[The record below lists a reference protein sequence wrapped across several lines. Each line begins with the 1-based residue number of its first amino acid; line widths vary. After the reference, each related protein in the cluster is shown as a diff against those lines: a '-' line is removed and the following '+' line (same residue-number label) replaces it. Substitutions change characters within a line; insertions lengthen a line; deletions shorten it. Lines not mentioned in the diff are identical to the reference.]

1 MGKLAFE
8 TIPPSLRM
16 MPPGQTAL
24 SEKGARLPAGVPVPD
39 LGADGGEVESPV
51 VMMVDDEQLNLEV
64 LQTFLEEAGYKD
76 FVSVTE
82 PEKVLGLLADRR
94 PDVMLLDLVMPG
106 MSGFEILERMRAD
119 ETLRHIP
126 VIVLTSATDAETKLK
141 ALELGATDFLGKP
154 TDPSELALRLRNTLS
169 AKAYRDRLAN
179 YDPATGLPNRRLLM
193 DRLERALR
201 ESARAGVSGALMHIH
216 LDRFKQITE
225 AFGLG
230 IGDSLMKGVAMRLD
244 FGLRA
249 SAAAREPGKL
259 PKIYRTGDDE
269 FVLLLPGLGRGDET
283 AGVAQALLNAMAA
296 PFRAGGQDL
305 SITAGIGIA
314 VFPDDGMEASA
325 LASHAGVA
333 ARHANAQGGKGYEFY
348 AKELNATSL
357 KRLSVESELRRALE
371 RDELRLF
378 YQPKVRA
385 HNGRGTG
392 AEVLVRWLHPE
403 RGLVSPVEFIPVAEE
418 TGLIVPLGEW
428 VLRAACAQTKAW
440 LDAGIRVPRI
450 TVNVS
455 GKQFNAPQMAE
466 TVVSAL
472 KASGLGPQYLGIEL
486 TESAVMGN
494 AERHIRTLH
503 ELKALGVTLSIDDF
517 GTGYSSLSYLKRFP
531 LDELKIDR
539 SFVSGVDTDPDNA
552 AIVIA
557 IIAMAHSLGLSVVAE
572 GVETQAQLAFL
583 KSKSCDECQGFL
595 FAKPMPAEAFGKLL
609 AGTASK
615 PAPEAAGKPAE
626 AAAPAKPAEQ
636 VAATVNSPGLA
647 AAAKLAEL
655 KAAKPAEAKAVE
667 PKPVE
672 VKPAEAKPA
681 QPAAAK
687 PAEAKPASPEAA
699 KPAPAA
705 KGAAPPAPPVTAT
718 QPMATLAR
726 RAAAAK
732 AGGAPVTATQPIKTL
747 AKGAG
752 TPKPTPAA
760 PAKPA
765 DASRAKSAEPAKAAK
780 PPPEVDFSV

>member
-8 TIPPSLRM
+8 TVPPSLRM
-16 MPPGQTAL
+16 KPLGQTAL
-24 SEKGARLPAGVPVPD
+24 SETAARLPAGVPAPEF
-39 LGADGGEVESPV
+39 GAEADQAESPV

-64 LQTFLEEAGYKD
+64 LQTFLEEAGYKE
-76 FVSVTE
+76 FVAVTE
-82 PEKVLGLLADRR
+82 PEKALGLLADRR

-126 VIVLTSATDAETKLK
+126 VIVLTSSTDAETKLK

-179 YDPATGLPNRRLLM
+179 YDQVTGLPNRRLLM
-193 DRLERALR
+193 DRLERMLR
-201 ESARAGVSGALMHIH
+201 ETARAGATGAVMHIH
-216 LDRFKQITE
+216 LDRFKQISE

-249 SAAAREPGKL
+249 SAANVATGKPNVKL
-259 PKIYRTGDDE
+259 YRTGDDE
-269 FVLLLPGLGRGDET
+269 FALLLPGMGRGEDT
-283 AGVAQALLNAMAA
+283 VAIAQGLLAAMAA

-305 SITAGIGIA
+305 SITAGVGIA

-333 ARHANAQGGKGYEFY
+333 ARHANEQGGKGYEFY

-371 RDELRLF
+371 QDELRLY

-392 AEVLVRWLHPE
+392 AEVLVRWAHPE
-403 RGLVSPVEFIPVAEE
+403 RGLVSPVEFIPIAEE

-440 LDAGIRVPRI
+440 LDAGLRVPRI

-455 GKQFNAPQMAE
+455 GKQFHAPQMTE

-472 KASGLGPQYLGIEL
+472 KASGLAPQYLGIEL

-557 IIAMAHSLGLSVVAE
+557 IIAMAHCLGLSVVAE
-572 GVETQAQLAFL
+572 GVETEAQHAFL
-583 KSKSCDECQGFL
+583 KSKACDECQGFL

-609 AGTASK
+609 GAGAASK
-615 PAPEAAGKPAE
+615 PAPAAAKPDPPA
-626 AAAPAKPAEQ
+626 APPAAKSAAPA
-636 VAATVNSPGLA
+636 ATT
-647 AAAKLAEL
+647 AKS
-655 KAAKPAEAKAVE
+655 
-667 PKPVE
+667 
-672 VKPAEAKPA
+672 
-681 QPAAAK
+681 AAAK
-687 PAEAKPASPEAA
+687 PAE
-699 KPAPAA
+699 
-705 KGAAPPAPPVTAT
+705 PPLTAT

-726 RAAAAK
+726 RAAAK
-732 AGGAPVTATQPIKTL
+732 SAPPA
-747 AKGAG
+747 A
-752 TPKPTPAA
+752 TPKPAGPGTAKPGEPAEA
-760 PAKPA
+760 AAKAKPA
-765 DASRAKSAEPAKAAK
+765 ATAST
-780 PPPEVDFSV
+780 PPPVDFPV

>member
-8 TIPPSLRM
+8 TIPPSLKMR
-16 MPPGQTAL
+16 PLGQTAL
-24 SEKGARLPAGVPVPD
+24 SEKASRFPGMPAPE
-39 LGADGGEVESPV
+39 LGAEEHAESPV

-64 LQTFLEEAGYKD
+64 LQTFLEEAGYRD

-82 PEKVLGLLADRR
+82 PEKTLGLLAERH

-126 VIVLTSATDAETKLK
+126 VIVLTSSTDAETKLK

-179 YDPATGLPNRRLLM
+179 YDQVTGLPNRRLLM
-193 DRLERALR
+193 DRLERSLR
-201 ESARAGVSGALMHIH
+201 ETARAGATGVVMHVH
-216 LDRFKQITE
+216 LDRFKQISE

-249 SAAAREPGKL
+249 SAAAGKPGVKL
-259 PKIYRTGDDE
+259 YRTGDDE
-269 FVLLLPGLGRGDET
+269 FTLLLPGMGRGDDT
-283 AGVAQALLNAMAA
+283 AALAQGLLAAMAA

-314 VFPDDGMEASA
+314 VFPDDGMEASG

-333 ARHANAQGGKGYEFY
+333 ARHANEQGGKGYQFY

-371 RDELRLF
+371 QNELRLY

-392 AEVLVRWLHPE
+392 AEILVRWQHPE
-403 RGLVSPVEFIPVAEE
+403 RGLVSPIEFIPVAEE

-428 VLRAACAQTKAW
+428 VLRAACAQSKAW
-440 LDAGIRVPRI
+440 LDAGLRVPRM

-455 GKQFNAPQMAE
+455 GKQFHAPQMTE
-466 TVVSAL
+466 TVVGAL
-472 KASGLGPQYLGIEL
+472 KASGLAPQYLGIEL

-557 IIAMAHSLGLSVVAE
+557 IIAMAHCLGLSVVAE
-572 GVETQAQLAFL
+572 GVETQAQLEFL

-595 FAKPMPAEAFGKLL
+595 FAKPMSADLFGKLL
-609 AGTASK
+609 AGSAAKSAPGAAATEK
-615 PAPEAAGKPAE
+615 PA
-626 AAAPAKPAEQ
+626 
-636 VAATVNSPGLA
+636 
-647 AAAKLAEL
+647 
-655 KAAKPAEAKAVE
+655 AAKPAAPA
-667 PKPVE
+667 PTP
-672 VKPAEAKPA
+672 KPAEPATAAKPA
-681 QPAAAK
+681 QPAAGAK
-687 PAEAKPASPEAA
+687 PAKS
-699 KPAPAA
+699 
-705 KGAAPPAPPVTAT
+705 
-718 QPMATLAR
+718 
-726 RAAAAK
+726 AAAALTK
-732 AGGAPVTATQPIKTL
+732 TQPIKTL
-747 AKGAG
+747 AQPAAKA
-752 TPKPTPAA
+752 KPTEPAVTKTQPIKTLAQPAA
-760 PAKPA
+760 KAKPTEQVAAKPA
-765 DASRAKSAEPAKAAK
+765 EPAAKAK
-780 PPPEVDFSV
+780 PAATAKAPPEVDFPV

>member
-1 MGKLAFE
+1 
-8 TIPPSLRM
+8 
-16 MPPGQTAL
+16 
-24 SEKGARLPAGVPVPD
+24 
-39 LGADGGEVESPV
+39 
-51 VMMVDDEQLNLEV
+51 
-64 LQTFLEEAGYKD
+64 
-76 FVSVTE
+76 
-82 PEKVLGLLADRR
+82 VLGLLADRR

-179 YDPATGLPNRRLLM
+179 YDPATGLPNRRLLV
-193 DRLERALR
+193 DRLERSLR

-269 FVLLLPGLGRGDET
+269 FVLLLQGMGRGDET

-314 VFPDDGMEASA
+314 VFPDDGMEASG

-333 ARHANAQGGKGYEFY
+333 ARHANEQGGKGYEFY

-371 RDELRLF
+371 RDELKLF

-403 RGLVSPVEFIPVAEE
+403 RGLVSPMEFIPVAEE

-466 TVVSAL
+466 TVVGAL

-503 ELKALGVTLSIDDF
+503 ELKALGITLSIDDF

-572 GVETQAQLAFL
+572 GVETQAQHEFL
-583 KSKSCDECQGFL
+583 KSKGCDECQGFL

-609 AGTASK
+609 AGS
-615 PAPEAAGKPAE
+615 
-626 AAAPAKPAEQ
+626 
-636 VAATVNSPGLA
+636 
-647 AAAKLAEL
+647 
-655 KAAKPAEAKAVE
+655 
-667 PKPVE
+667 
-672 VKPAEAKPA
+672 
-681 QPAAAK
+681 AAK
-687 PAEAKPASPEAA
+687 PAEAKPVEPKLAEAKPAEPKPAEARSAQARPAPATAAAKAAPAAGAKPAQPEATKPAPAPASKSAKPAAGKPVEPAMTKTQPMKTLGKPGAA
-699 KPAPAA
+699 KPAEPEA
-705 KGAAPPAPPVTAT
+705 KTKPRPPVDF
-718 QPMATLAR
+718 
-726 RAAAAK
+726 
-732 AGGAPVTATQPIKTL
+732 PV
-747 AKGAG
+747 
-752 TPKPTPAA
+752 
-760 PAKPA
+760 
-765 DASRAKSAEPAKAAK
+765 
-780 PPPEVDFSV
+780 

>member
-8 TIPPSLRM
+8 TIPPSRKM
-16 MPPGQTAL
+16 MPRGQTAL
-24 SEKGARLPAGVPVPD
+24 SDKPARFPAGVPAPEPGVD
-39 LGADGGEVESPV
+39 AGEVESPV

-64 LQTFLEEAGYKD
+64 LQTFLEEAGYRD

-82 PEKVLGLLADRR
+82 PEKTLGLLAERR

-126 VIVLTSATDAETKLK
+126 VIVLTSSTDAETKLK

-179 YDPATGLPNRRLLM
+179 YDAVTGLPNRRLLM
-193 DRLERALR
+193 DRLERMLR
-201 ESARAGVSGALMHIH
+201 ETARAGASGAVMHIH
-216 LDRFKQITE
+216 LDRFRQISE

-230 IGDSLMKGVAMRLD
+230 ISDSLMKGVAMRLD
-244 FGLRA
+244 LGVRSSA
-249 SAAAREPGKL
+249 SGKL
-259 PKIYRTGDDE
+259 PKIHRTGDDE
-269 FVLLLPGLGRGDET
+269 FALLLPGMGRGEDT
-283 AGVAQALLNAMAA
+283 AAVAQGLLAAMAA

-314 VFPDDGMEASA
+314 AFPDDGMEASA

-371 RDELRLF
+371 RDELRIF

-392 AEVLVRWLHPE
+392 AEILVRWQHPE
-403 RGLVSPVEFIPVAEE
+403 RGLVSPAEFIPIAEE

-428 VLRAACAQTKAW
+428 VLRAACAQSKAW
-440 LDAGIRVPRI
+440 LNAGLRVPRI

-455 GKQFNAPQMAE
+455 GKQFHAPQMTE
-466 TVVSAL
+466 TIVSAL
-472 KASGLGPQYLGIEL
+472 KASGLEPQYLGIEL

-494 AERHIRTLH
+494 ADRDIRTLH

-557 IIAMAHSLGLSVVAE
+557 VIAMAHCLGLSVVAE

-583 KSKSCDECQGFL
+583 KSKACDECQGFL

-609 AGTASK
+609 GAGAASK
-615 PAPEAAGKPAE
+615 PAPAT
-626 AAAPAKPAEQ
+626 APAKPAIREE
-636 VAATVNSPGLA
+636 G
-647 AAAKLAEL
+647 
-655 KAAKPAEAKAVE
+655 
-667 PKPVE
+667 
-672 VKPAEAKPA
+672 
-681 QPAAAK
+681 
-687 PAEAKPASPEAA
+687 
-699 KPAPAA
+699 APA
-705 KGAAPPAPPVTAT
+705 GRPGRL
-718 QPMATLAR
+718 TL
-726 RAAAAK
+726 
-732 AGGAPVTATQPIKTL
+732 G
-747 AKGAG
+747 
-752 TPKPTPAA
+752 
-760 PAKPA
+760 
-765 DASRAKSAEPAKAAK
+765 
-780 PPPEVDFSV
+780 

>member
-1 MGKLAFE
+1 MDTDAF
-8 TIPPSLRM
+8 PGLR
-16 MPPGQTAL
+16 PVNRGQTAL
-24 SEKGARLPAGVPVPD
+24 AENASRRPAGMPALNPD
-39 LGADGGEVESPV
+39 ADAEQADSPV
-51 VMMVDDEQLNLEV
+51 VMMVDDEPLNIEV
-64 LQTFLEEAGYKD
+64 LQTFLEEAGYQE
-76 FVSVTE
+76 VISVTE
-82 PEKVLGLLADRR
+82 PEKALGLLAERH
-94 PDVMLLDLVMPG
+94 PDVLLLDLVMPG

-119 ETLRHIP
+119 ETLRHVP
-126 VIVLTSATDAETKLK
+126 VIVLTSSTDAETKLK

-179 YDPATGLPNRRLLM
+179 YDPVTALPNRRLLM
-193 DRLERALR
+193 DRLERMLR
-201 ESARAGVSGALMHIH
+201 ETARAGASGAVMHVH
-216 LDRFKQITE
+216 LDRFRQIAE

-244 FGLRA
+244 LGVRSSA
-249 SAAAREPGKL
+249 SGKL

-269 FVLLLPGLGRGDET
+269 FALLLPGLGRGDDT
-283 AGVAQALLNAMAA
+283 AAVAQALLSAMAA

-333 ARHANAQGGKGYEFY
+333 ARHANEQGGKGFQFY

-357 KRLSVESELRRALE
+357 KRLSVESELRRALD
-371 RDELRLF
+371 RDELRIF

-392 AEVLVRWLHPE
+392 AEILVRWQHPE
-403 RGLVSPVEFIPVAEE
+403 RGLVSPVEFIPIAEE

-428 VLRAACAQTKAW
+428 VLRAACAQSKAW
-440 LDAGIRVPRI
+440 QNAGLRVPRV

-455 GKQFNAPQMAE
+455 GKQFHAPQMTE

-472 KASGLGPQYLGIEL
+472 KSSGLAPQYLGIEL

-494 AERHIRTLH
+494 AERQIRTLH

-539 SFVSGVDTDPDNA
+539 SFVSGVDTDPDDA

-557 IIAMAHSLGLSVVAE
+557 IIAMAHCLGLSVVAE

-583 KSKSCDECQGFL
+583 KSKACDECQGFL

-609 AGTASK
+609 AGSASK
-615 PAPEAAGKPAE
+615 PGP
-626 AAAPAKPAEQ
+626 AAATAK
-636 VAATVNSPGLA
+636 
-647 AAAKLAEL
+647 
-655 KAAKPAEAKAVE
+655 
-667 PKPVE
+667 
-672 VKPAEAKPA
+672 
-681 QPAAAK
+681 PAAAK
-687 PAEAKPASPEAA
+687 KTP
-699 KPAPAA
+699 
-705 KGAAPPAPPVTAT
+705 PPAVD
-718 QPMATLAR
+718 LA
-726 RAAAAK
+726 
-732 AGGAPVTATQPIKTL
+732 V
-747 AKGAG
+747 
-752 TPKPTPAA
+752 
-760 PAKPA
+760 
-765 DASRAKSAEPAKAAK
+765 
-780 PPPEVDFSV
+780 

>member
-8 TIPPSLRM
+8 TVPPSLRM
-16 MPPGQTAL
+16 MPIGQTAL
-24 SEKGARLPAGVPVPD
+24 SEKASRRPAGMPVLDP
-39 LGADGGEVESPV
+39 GADAGEADSPV
-51 VMMVDDEQLNLEV
+51 VMMVDDEPLNIEV
-64 LQTFLEEAGYKD
+64 LQTFLEEAGYRE
-76 FVSVTE
+76 FISVTE
-82 PEKVLGLLADRR
+82 PEKALGLLAERH
-94 PDVMLLDLVMPG
+94 PDVLLLDLVMPG
-106 MSGFEILERMRAD
+106 MSGFEILERMRVD

-126 VIVLTSATDAETKLK
+126 VIVLTSSTDAETKLK

-179 YDPATGLPNRRLLM
+179 YDPVTGLPNRRLLM
-193 DRLERALR
+193 DRLERSLR
-201 ESARAGVSGALMHIH
+201 ETARAGASGAVMHVH
-216 LDRFKQITE
+216 LDRFKQISE

-249 SAAAREPGKL
+249 SIAGAATGKPGVKL
-259 PKIYRTGDDE
+259 YRTGDDE
-269 FVLLLPGLGRGDET
+269 FTLLLPGMGRGDDT
-283 AGVAQALLNAMAA
+283 AAVAQALLAAMAA

-333 ARHANAQGGKGYEFY
+333 ARHANEQGGKGYQFY

-371 RDELRLF
+371 QDELRIF

-392 AEVLVRWLHPE
+392 AEVLVRWAHPE
-403 RGLVSPVEFIPVAEE
+403 RGLVSPVEFIPIAEE

-428 VLRAACAQTKAW
+428 VLRAACAQSKAW
-440 LDAGIRVPRI
+440 LNAGLRVPRV

-455 GKQFNAPQMAE
+455 GKQFHAPQMTE

-472 KASGLGPQYLGIEL
+472 KASGLAPQYLGIEL

-557 IIAMAHSLGLSVVAE
+557 IIAMAHCLGLSVVAE

-609 AGTASK
+609 AAS
-615 PAPEAAGKPAE
+615 
-626 AAAPAKPAEQ
+626 
-636 VAATVNSPGLA
+636 
-647 AAAKLAEL
+647 
-655 KAAKPAEAKAVE
+655 
-667 PKPVE
+667 
-672 VKPAEAKPA
+672 
-681 QPAAAK
+681 
-687 PAEAKPASPEAA
+687 AA

-705 KGAAPPAPPVTAT
+705 KPAEPEAAKPAQAAATKPAQPAAKPVKPAAAAKSAEPAVTAT
-718 QPMATLAR
+718 QPMKTLAQ
-726 RAAAAK
+726 RAAKAKATEPAPAEPAAAEPAAAK
-732 AGGAPVTATQPIKTL
+732 PRPPLDFPV
-747 AKGAG
+747 
-752 TPKPTPAA
+752 
-760 PAKPA
+760 
-765 DASRAKSAEPAKAAK
+765 
-780 PPPEVDFSV
+780 